1 MRRWRELLLD
11 KGPEE
16 SFHMHV
22 GMRIVKTVIAVYL
35 CGLIGY
41 LRDELGFFAIIA
53 AVICMQKSTDA
64 TIKNSFNRVVGTAIG
79 GVFGVALLFVE
90 THLHMQRFM
99 PLYLL
104 VVALL
109 LIPIML
115 LTLAI
120 KKPTMTAFT
129 CIVFLSIVI
138 NHFTDASPYPY
149 ALDRLLDTTIGI
161 IVTLIVNLALPPY
174 EKKGG
179 AAALTRGDTNSG
191 KGSGKQ

>member
-1 MRRWRELLLD
+1 MGRWRDLLFD

-16 SFHMHV
+16 GFRIHV
-22 GMRIVKTVIAVYL
+22 GMRIVKTVIAVYV

-41 LRDELGFFAIIA
+41 LRGELGFFSIIA

-79 GVFGVALLFVE
+79 GAFGVAMLFAE

>member
-1 MRRWRELLLD
+1 MGRWRDLLFD

-16 SFHMHV
+16 GFRIHV
-22 GMRIVKTVIAVYL
+22 GMRIVKTVIAVYV

-41 LRDELGFFAIIA
+41 LRGELGFFAIIA

-79 GVFGVALLFVE
+79 GVFGVAL
-90 THLHMQRFM
+90 HLHMQRFM

-104 VVALL
+104 AVALL

>member
-1 MRRWRELLLD
+1 M
-11 KGPEE
+11 
-16 SFHMHV
+16 
-22 GMRIVKTVIAVYL
+22 
-35 CGLIGY
+35 
-41 LRDELGFFAIIA
+41 
-53 AVICMQKSTDA
+53 
-64 TIKNSFNRVVGTAIG
+64 VGTAIG

-90 THLHMQRFM
+90 TRLHMQRFM

-109 LIPIML
+109 LIPIMQ